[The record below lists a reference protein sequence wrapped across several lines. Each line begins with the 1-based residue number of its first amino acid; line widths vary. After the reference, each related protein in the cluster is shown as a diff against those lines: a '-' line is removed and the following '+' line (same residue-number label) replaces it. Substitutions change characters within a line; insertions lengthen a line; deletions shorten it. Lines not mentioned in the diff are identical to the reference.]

1 MALPLNRFVR
11 KTGVATTNPVGIYTN
26 PVGYTSLVIFANIA
40 NTANNSVDVSVSHQA
55 TVSGIAQTTEVLQNY
70 PIASKDAL
78 SPFNGKPGFE
88 PNDVLIIS
96 GSENNTI
103 KYYITVLE
111 TLQQ

>member
-11 KTGVATTNPVGIYTN
+11 KVGIVSTSPVGIYTN
-26 PVGYTSLVIFANIA
+26 PVGYTSLIIFANVA
-40 NTANNSVDVSVSHQA
+40 NTANNSVDVTISHQS
-55 TVSGIAQTTEVLQNY
+55 TISGVAQTTEVLQNF
-70 PIASKDAL
+70 PIAAGEAL

-96 GSENNTI
+96 GSEGDTI
-103 KYYITVLE
+103 KYYVTVLE

>member
-11 KTGVATTNPVGIYTN
+11 KVGTVTTQPVGIYTN
-26 PVGYTSLVIFANIA
+26 PVGYTALIIFANVA
-40 NTANNSVDVSVSHQA
+40 NTASNSVDVTVSH
-55 TVSGIAQTTEVLQNY
+55 SGIAQTTEILQNY
-70 PIASKDAL
+70 PIAANDAL

-88 PNDVLIIS
+88 PNDVLVIS

>member
-11 KTGVATTNPVGIYTN
+11 KVGIVSTSPVGIYTN

-40 NTANNSVDVSVSHQA
+40 NTSNNSVDVTISHQA
-55 TVSGIAQTTEVLQNY
+55 TISGIAVTTEVVQNY
-70 PIASKDAL
+70 PIGANDSL

-88 PNDVLIIS
+88 SNDVLIIS
-96 GSENNTI
+96 GSEGDNI
-103 KYYITVLE
+103 KYYFTVLE

>member
-11 KTGVATTNPVGIYTN
+11 KTGTVTTSPVGIYTN
-26 PVGYTSLVIFANIA
+26 PVGYTALVIFANVA
-40 NTANNSVDVSVSHQA
+40 NTSNNSVDISISHQS
-55 TVSGIAQTTEVLQNY
+55 TVLGVANTTEVIQNF
-70 PIASKDAL
+70 PISANDSL

-96 GSENNTI
+96 GSEADSI
-103 KYYITVLE
+103 KYYFTILE

>member
-11 KTGVATTNPVGIYTN
+11 KTGTVTTENVGIYTN

-40 NTANNSVDVSVSHQA
+40 NTAENSVDVSVFHQS
-55 TVSGIAQTTEVLQNY
+55 TISGIANTVEVLQNY
-70 PIASKDAL
+70 PIQSKEAL

-88 PNDVLIIS
+88 PNDVLILS
-96 GSENNTI
+96 GSENDTI